1 MDNRAD
7 RFYPYP
13 PGGGEKVPAQ
23 TDKVYSAFCVEAQPS
38 DLVKCGE
45 SQSNLQARVI
55 LISTAG
61 RTAPCP
67 AISNASSVYD
77 EEASSYTFFIQSL
90 PSMEVHPQVVEIRER
105 DDHAEMMESIFS
117 TQNDPSLCVYNKRRA
132 RGDGTVVREER
143 EVSLNA
149 RRPHDRDPGPGLLAF
164 SRSSVSG
171 PLFYKR
177 NFNPQNGGY
186 A

>member
-1 MDNRAD
+1 MDNRANRLYSYSPSSGEGIPVRAD
-7 RFYPYP
+7 NLCSVLIFKQKAPDVDK
-13 PGGGEKVPAQ
+13 PGEFCGNLPARDKLMSSAGSKVP
-23 TDKVYSAFCVEAQPS
+23 
-38 DLVKCGE
+38 
-45 SQSNLQARVI
+45 
-55 LISTAG
+55 
-61 RTAPCP
+61 CP
-67 AISNASSVYD
+67 EISNASAVYD
-77 EEASSYTFFIQSL
+77 EEASKYIFFIQPL
-90 PSMEVHPQVVEIRER
+90 PSVEVHPQVLEIREWE
-105 DDHAEMMESIFS
+105 DQTEMMESIFS

-149 RRPHDRDPGPGLLAF
+149 RRSHDRDPGPGLLAF
-164 SRSSVSG
+164 SRSPVSD